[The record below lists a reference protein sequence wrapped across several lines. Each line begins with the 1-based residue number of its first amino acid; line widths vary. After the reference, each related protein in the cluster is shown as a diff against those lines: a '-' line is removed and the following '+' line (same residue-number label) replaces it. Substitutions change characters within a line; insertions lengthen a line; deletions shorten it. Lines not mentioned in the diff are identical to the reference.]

1 MVSSDVADKYIK
13 ALNRVKVLPIR
24 NQWVSSLG
32 ACPLYAYTF
41 FLMQREVTVRL
52 SDKDKILRFMLNRF
66 GLDFRNGFTA
76 AIDGLESES
85 DNPNYTKGYEHG
97 EKVRKKL
104 WKK

>member
-13 ALNRVKVLPIR
+13 ALNRLKVLPIR
-24 NQWVSSLG
+24 NQWVSNLG
-32 ACPLYAYTF
+32 VCPLYAYTY
-41 FLMQREVTVRL
+41 FLMQREVTVKL
-52 SDKDKILRFMLNRF
+52 SDKDKVLRFMLNKF

-76 AIDGLESES
+76 AIDSLESES
-85 DNPNYTKGYEHG
+85 EDPNYVKGYEHG